1 MSWAGVPVGVGTR
14 VMFDG
19 EIHQITEW
27 LPGMAGAE
35 VVLTGS
41 TSACRMSLVALFE
54 GGRVKVIPDRP
65 GPEPDDEDDPPA
77 VALLGLSAHE
87 IQQVRELAAHI
98 RELLTGF
105 RSGSSQIALPGEPR
119 PQYDPSLSL
128 TKKYAAKVRE
138 LGIARRTLRRHVSL
152 YRKCGEAGLASARS
166 HARSR
171 VDPRWVEA
179 AEQIM
184 VEHTY
189 ESKPSRA
196 AVIFQTAKRLERLFG
211 PNAVDEPSRATAY
224 RELQRL
230 ERQHR
235 IFGGTTKRPFEN
247 LRFSYVGTESLV

>member
-1 MSWAGVPVGVGTR
+1 MSWAGVPLGVGTR

-196 AVIFQTAKRLERLFG
+196 AVISKLRSGWSGCSGLTPSMNRPGLPLIANCSDLKDSTGFLGARQSALSKTFG
-211 PNAVDEPSRATAY
+211 FRTSG
-224 RELQRL
+224 L
-230 ERQHR
+230 
-235 IFGGTTKRPFEN
+235 N
-247 LRFSYVGTESLV
+247 L